1 MRLSIILISITT
13 FVSFAGTATQTD
25 WSGGDGVIGPVID
38 WGDQFYSDTDVNW
51 SSDPGEVSLG
61 YSPVEHTVDGSFD
74 GANSVYAQDVD
85 GDGDMDVLGAAYLDD
100 DITCW
105 ENDDGSGTSW
115 TEHTIDGSFDRATSV
130 YAQDVDGDGY
140 MDVLGTASGDDDE
153 ITWWENVDGSGTS
166 WTEHTLDG
174 SFHGAR
180 SVYAEDVDGDGDMD
194 VLGAAYLDDCITW
207 WENDDGSGTSWT
219 EHTVD
224 GFTRATSV
232 YAQDVDGDGD
242 MDVLGSAYAV
252 HDITW
257 WENDDGSGTSWTE
270 HTVDGNFAGA
280 WSVHA
285 QDVNG
290 DGDMDVLGAAW
301 GDDDITWWENYDG
314 SGTSWTEHTFVDF
327 YGPQSVYAQDVD
339 GDGYMD
345 VCQRPG

>member
-224 GFTRATSV
+224 G
-232 YAQDVDGDGD
+232 
-242 MDVLGSAYAV
+242 
-252 HDITW
+252 
-257 WENDDGSGTSWTE
+257 
-270 HTVDGNFAGA
+270 NFAGA